1 MVQSNPLVTVIIP
14 HHLDENQ
21 RYLNWC
27 LTSILASVDVDL
39 DVICLSDAENA
50 PHTPDGVTLV
60 HDTDLIN
67 VTRKW
72 SKGLA
77 MADPKSKY
85 VMLIS
90 DDVMVS
96 KYTIAGMARA
106 IGDHQMILNPASNC
120 DATTRY
126 YTEFRLGDWAI
137 PHKLTLEQL
146 EGREQMVI
154 DYPMHYPILID
165 PQWVSWYCTMLPK
178 SVIEKVGLLDER
190 LDVRHNDVDYCHRA
204 RQMGI
209 PSLIHLGVF
218 ALHFGDKTLPK
229 CTRPEEYDAADRA
242 FQEKYMMT
250 PQEDGDLL

>member
-1 MVQSNPLVTVIIP
+1 MKPLVTVIVP
-14 HHLDENQ
+14 HHLNENDK
-21 RYLNWC
+21 YLNWC
-27 LTSILASVDVDL
+27 LTSILSSVDVDL
-39 DVICLSDAENA
+39 DVICLSDAEHA

-60 HDTDLIN
+60 HDRTLSN

-72 SKGLA
+72 HQGLK

-85 VMLIS
+85 VMLVS

-96 KYTIAGMARA
+96 RWTIGEMART
-106 IGDHQMILNPASNC
+106 IGDNHMILNPASNC

-126 YTEFRLGDWAI
+126 YATFDLDGWPI

-146 EGREQMVI
+146 EGREMRVM
-154 DYPMHYPILID
+154 DFTPGRRILID
-165 PQWVSWYCTMLPK
+165 PGWVSWYCTMLPK

-204 RQMGI
+204 RQQGI

-218 ALHFGDKTLPK
+218 ALHFGDQTLPK
-229 CTRPEEYDAADRA
+229 CTKPEEYQAADKA
-242 FQEKYMMT
+242 FQEKYMPT